1 MPHQLAAHE
10 ILEAHEVLSAKTLCM
25 SKQMD
30 YLNRAR
36 DPELKDLI
44 QRGLNEGRQMITQL
58 QQSLT

>member
-1 MPHQLAAHE
+1 MAHRLAAHE

-30 YLNRAR
+30 YLHRAQ

-44 QRGLNEGRQMITQL
+44 QRGLNEGRQMVTQL